1 MNRIVKQSD
10 WAPET
15 LIEAPYWKDGMTPE
29 EYERE
34 REYFNTNFQ
43 AYLKGEYIPLWKQE
57 MKQ

>member
-1 MNRIVKQSD
+1 M
-10 WAPET
+10 
-15 LIEAPYWKDGMTPE
+15 EAPYWKNGMTPE

-43 AYLKGEYIPLWKQE
+43 AYLKGEYVPLWKQE